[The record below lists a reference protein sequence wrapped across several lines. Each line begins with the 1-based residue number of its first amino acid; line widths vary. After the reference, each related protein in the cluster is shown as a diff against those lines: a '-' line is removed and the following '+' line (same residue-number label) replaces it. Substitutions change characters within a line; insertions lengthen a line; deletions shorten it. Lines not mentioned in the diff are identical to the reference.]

1 MHPTQSTIEDAANI
15 LETVQEAYVRLDSE
29 LRFAFINRAA
39 ETLLGAPRAELM
51 GKTPWDV
58 RPETAGTPLEVG
70 FRRALAERTPVM
82 LENYHEVWHRWYGLT
97 ATPDANGGLI
107 VHFSD
112 ITERKKAEEQYK
124 DVFEGAV
131 EGIHRATPQ
140 GEYLA
145 VNPAL
150 AKMLGYDSP
159 KEVMS
164 SLKDVVTQV
173 WLDANERSRFLESIE
188 KHGVMRGYEC
198 RYLRKDGTVFWVSLN
213 SRKVCGP
220 DGNTLFYDT
229 FIEDIT
235 ERNRMENAMRQSE
248 AKFSKAFRSSPA
260 AVLIVDLTEDRFVDV
275 NEAFE
280 RISGYRRDEVIGR
293 TSSELGMWNDLN
305 DRERVLGQLRA
316 DGRIRNLEYAFRSKT
331 GSMGTGLISAELIEL
346 DGRPCALAAAIDVT
360 EHKQIEQRLNNL
372 ATAIEHA
379 GEQIVITDLDGV
391 IQYCNPAF
399 EKITGYS
406 REEAVGANP
415 RILKSGRHTAEFY
428 GQLWTTIKNGEVWT
442 GHLVNKKKDGSL
454 YEEDATISPIRD
466 ALGKITGFV
475 AVKRDV
481 TQQLQLERQFQQAQK
496 LESIGRL
503 AGGVAHDFNN
513 ILTVINGYSDFL
525 LTALDRT
532 DPLWSNADEIRKASE
547 RATSLT
553 KQLLAFSR
561 KQVIEPKT
569 MDVNT
574 TIRDSEQMLQRLIG
588 EDITL
593 TTRLDPFLGQVLA
606 DPEQV
611 HQVIMNLIINAR
623 DAMPEGGLLD
633 IATLNVEVTDDDA
646 RSRPDAK
653 PGRYVM
659 MAVTDGGTGMDENT
673 RQQIFEPFFTTK
685 ERDKGTG
692 LGLSTVYGIVRQSG
706 GWIDVSSEV
715 GVETSFKLYF
725 PRIDGPLVVEQKEA
739 IRSTGPHGGET
750 ILVVEDQDAVRR
762 ITKKILRVYGYD
774 ILEAANG
781 DEAVEV
787 SQKHPGEIH
796 LLLTDVILPGMN
808 GKELSERLR
817 TLRPKLKVLF
827 TSGYTSEIIAAR
839 GVLDYG
845 VAYIPK
851 PFIPDRLAAKVREVL
866 TEPPESH

>member
-1 MHPTQSTIEDAANI
+1 MHPTQSAIEDAANI
-15 LETVQEAYVRLDSE
+15 LETVQEAYVRLDGD

-39 ETLLGAPRAELM
+39 EALLGAPRANLM

-58 RPETAGTPLEVG
+58 HPETAGTPLEQG

-82 LENYHEVWHRWYGLT
+82 FENYHRWYGLT

-107 VHFSD
+107 IHFSD

-124 DVFEGAV
+124 DIFDGAV
-131 EGIHRATPQ
+131 EGIHRASTQ

-159 KEVMS
+159 EDVMS
-164 SLKDVVTQV
+164 SLKDVVAQV
-173 WLDANERSRFLESIE
+173 WLDSNERSRFLELIE
-188 KHGVMRGYEC
+188 KHGLIRGYEC
-198 RYLRKDGTVFWVSLN
+198 RYLRKDGTVFWVSLS

-229 FIEDIT
+229 FVQDIT
-235 ERNRMENAMRQSE
+235 ERNRMENALRQSE
-248 AKFSKAFRSSPA
+248 EKFSKAFHSSPA
-260 AVLIVDLTEDRFVDV
+260 AVLIADLTDDRFIDV

-280 RISGYRRDEVIGR
+280 QVSGYRRDEAIGR
-293 TSSELGMWNDLN
+293 TSSELGMWNN
-305 DRERVLGQLRA
+305 PHDREEAIGQLRA
-316 DGRIRNLEYAFRSKT
+316 EGRIRNLEYTFRSKS

-346 DGRPCALAAAIDVT
+346 DGRPCALAATIDIT
-360 EHKQIEQRLNNL
+360 ERKQFEQRLNTL
-372 ATAIEHA
+372 ATAIEQA

-406 REEAVGANP
+406 KEEAVGANP
-415 RILKSGRHTAEFY
+415 RILKSGTHTAEFY
-428 GQLWTTIKNGEVWT
+428 SNLWATIKKGAVWT
-442 GHLVNKKKDGSL
+442 GHLFNKKKDGSL

-466 ALGKITGFV
+466 AAGNMSGFV

-481 TQQLQLERQFQQAQK
+481 TQHLQLERQFQQAQK

-525 LTALDRT
+525 ITALDRT
-532 DPLWSNADEIRKASE
+532 DPLWSSADEIRKAAE
-547 RATSLT
+547 RAASLT

-593 TTRLDPFLGQVLA
+593 ATRLDPFLGQVLA

-611 HQVIMNLIINAR
+611 YQVVMNLVVNAR
-623 DAMPEGGLLD
+623 DAMPDGGILD
-633 IATLNVEVTDDDA
+633 ISTANVEVTDEEA
-646 RSRPDAK
+646 NAQPDAK
-653 PGRYVM
+653 AGRYVM
-659 MAVTDGGTGMDENT
+659 MMVTDGGTGMDENT
-673 RQQIFEPFFTTK
+673 RQHIFEPFFTTK
-685 ERDKGTG
+685 GREKGTG
-692 LGLSTVYGIVRQSG
+692 LGLSTVYGIVRQSD
-706 GWIDVSSEV
+706 GWIDVSSELGV
-715 GVETSFKLYF
+715 GSSFTVYF
-725 PRIDGPLVVEQKEA
+725 PRIDGRLIEEQREA
-739 IRSTGPHGGET
+739 TCTTVPHGGET
-750 ILVVEDQDAVRR
+750 ILVVEDQDAVRS
-762 ITKKILRVYGYD
+762 ITKKILRVYGYQV
-774 ILEAANG
+774 LEAANG
-781 DEAVEV
+781 DEAVALG
-787 SQKHPGEIH
+787 QTHPGEIH

-808 GKELSERLR
+808 GKQLSERLR

-839 GVLDYG
+839 GVLDSG
-845 VAYIPK
+845 LAYIAK
-851 PFIPDRLAAKVREVL
+851 PFIPDRLAAKVRDVL
-866 TEPPESH
+866 TEPRTSQ